1 MTKIARRR
9 RKTTLA
15 WLAVACVAVLAAAL
29 AAAAL
34 WPRSPVANLIAAE
47 RVFTKA
53 SRDLPTR
60 PDDWRGRIDYLRLD
74 ARLREL
80 MTDPSMQGL
89 AAAVVEDGKL
99 TFVQGYGVTSAQD
112 GRPVDAETMFR
123 WASLS
128 KTVSGTLSA
137 QLAEAGVFALSD
149 TLGAFNTSLRLA
161 GGGERLLTIEQLLS
175 QRTGLPRHAFD
186 DRLEAGE
193 APTDIRQF
201 LGSVRP
207 VCPPATCHTYQNV
220 AYDTISEVIGAAT
233 GEPYADVVEAKLFRP
248 LGMRTATIG
257 LQGLTASDNW
267 ARPHHRGQLLPISE
281 AYYRVPAAAG
291 VNSTII
297 DLATWMQAQMGLR
310 PDVLPPSVLETAQ
323 RPRVATASP
332 YGRIALARELKD
344 AGYGLGFRSFT
355 YKGHRLVSHSGG
367 VSGYRATM
375 VFDPAARTGIVMLW
389 NSDSGLPFRVQGEFL
404 DLAYQLPFTD
414 WVGLET
420 REAQIAAPVS
430 N

>member
-1 MTKIARRR
+1 MTKVARRR
-9 RKTTLA
+9 HRTVLA
-15 WLAVACVAVLAAAL
+15 WLIGAAAGLVGLAIIGILVWPRLPVSVTSGHGVLAK
-29 AAAAL
+29 
-34 WPRSPVANLIAAE
+34 VA
-47 RVFTKA
+47 
-53 SRDLPTR
+53 RDLPTH
-60 PDDWRGRIDYLRLD
+60 PNAWRGRIDYPRLD

-80 MTDPSMQGL
+80 MTDPSMEGL
-89 AAAVVEDGKL
+89 AVAVVEDGRL
-99 TFVQGYGVTSAQD
+99 AFVQGYGLTSAQD

-137 QLAEAGVFALSD
+137 KLAQAGVFSLSD
-149 TLGAFNTSLRLA
+149 QLGAFDTSLRLA
-161 GGGERLLTIEQLLS
+161 GGAERTLTLEDLLS

-186 DRLEAGE
+186 DRLEAGDDP
-193 APTDIRQF
+193 ADIRR
-201 LGSVRP
+201 LLATVRP
-207 VCPPATCHTYQNV
+207 VCPPQTCHTYQNV
-220 AYDTISEVIGAAT
+220 AYDTISEVIAGAT
-233 GEPYADVVEAKLFRP
+233 GEPYASAVETGLFRP

-257 LQGLTASDNW
+257 LAGLTDAPNW
-267 ARPHHRGQLLPISE
+267 ARPHRNGQLLPLSE
-281 AYYRVPAAAG
+281 AYYRLPAAAG

-297 DLATWMQAQMGLR
+297 DLAIWMQAQMGLR
-310 PDVLPPSVLETAQ
+310 PDVLPPAVLASAQ

-375 VFDPAARTGIVMLW
+375 MFDPATRTGVVMLW

-414 WVGLET
+414 WVGL
-420 REAQIAAPVS
+420 QSPAPTPAES
-430 N
+430 LP